1 MITPISNTGL
11 NFKGKVSYID
21 KEAAAKSIASIP
33 KEYQNALIDG
43 LNRLKTNI
51 EHDTTDE
58 ADYVLDVYDYKQYDR
73 NLRESKGVVV
83 GIGNRKDQ
91 PKYKCCF
98 PPEYFYAKK
107 IDMSDL
113 RYADYVHYDID
124 TAMAE
129 IQDEAVFNNEKEGF
143 ERLKSFFTKKRPKP
157 INTDGTKEDIL
168 NKLV

>member
-73 NLRESKGVVV
+73 NLRCSG
-83 GIGNRKDQ
+83 GHWQ
-91 PKYKCCF
+91 
-98 PPEYFYAKK
+98 
-107 IDMSDL
+107 
-113 RYADYVHYDID
+113 
-124 TAMAE
+124 
-129 IQDEAVFNNEKEGF
+129 
-143 ERLKSFFTKKRPKP
+143 
-157 INTDGTKEDIL
+157 
-168 NKLV
+168 